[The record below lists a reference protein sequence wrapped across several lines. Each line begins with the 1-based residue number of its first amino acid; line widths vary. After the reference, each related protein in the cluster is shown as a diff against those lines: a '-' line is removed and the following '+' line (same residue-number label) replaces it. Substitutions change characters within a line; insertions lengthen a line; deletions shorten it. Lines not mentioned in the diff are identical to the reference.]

1 MKKEKEFQ
9 KVFLY
14 KNEEGINA
22 TIKQLEEGKDALNL
36 FILST
41 ERIMRTKF
49 NNDEK
54 IELKNNG
61 IDFIKETLKQI
72 YPFKEADE
80 QFNLEAM
87 GMSEIQNSYHSYNVN
102 SSKWLNFNYFLNE
115 KGTFEL
121 EENEIEN
128 IIESFSFYTENQKQ
142 NECLRI
148 AEGLVSLFDE
158 ADELGLLK
166 ELGRQ
171 QISNV
176 FDLLKV
182 NVHPIIGEYRIMT
195 NKYLLSSKNLT

>member
-1 MKKEKEFQ
+1 MKKVKEFQ

-22 TIKQLEEGKDALNL
+22 TINRMEEGKDALNL

-41 ERIMRTKF
+41 ERVMRTKF
-49 NNDEK
+49 DNDEK
-54 IELKNNG
+54 IELKNNA
-61 IDFIKETLKQI
+61 IEFLKETLKKK

-102 SSKWLNFNYFLNE
+102 SYKWLSFNYFLNE
-115 KGTFEL
+115 KGIFEL
-121 EENEIEN
+121 EENEIKN
-128 IIESFSFYTENQKQ
+128 TIETFSFYTENQNQ
-142 NECLRI
+142 NESLRI

-158 ADELGLLK
+158 AEELGFLN
-166 ELGRQ
+166 EYGRQ

-176 FDLLKV
+176 FDLLTV
-182 NVHPIIGEYRIMT
+182 NVHPVIGSYRIMT
-195 NKYLLSSKNLT
+195 NKYLLKSKNLI